1 MADDVFHH
9 HNSSIHNH
17 SEIQSSQRYEVR
29 RDFLELQADGG
40 EQQSKRDGDGND
52 EGGAHISQKQHQ
64 NNRDQGEAL
73 RQIVQHCFGGELHQ
87 IAAIDERVDRYTGRQ
102 DVIVQF
108 RNFLV
113 NTLQCRVCVGILSQ
127 QHNTGND
134 IVVIDDPAIL
144 VPDRP
149 GKLSQ
154 AYLRTLCNHGDIA
167 NAERRAVLRQNHG
180 ILDIVNIPHQTHFP
194 NIDLLQTGFD
204 EASTSIGV
212 VVGDLLLHL
221 ADAEAVGDQL
231 VWVDANLVFARGSA
245 ETGNIHDVGNGLE
258 ILLHHPVFNRLQ
270 LHDVIRRVGGV

>member
-1 MADDVFHH
+1 MPETT
-9 HNSSIHNH
+9 SSLLMTRP
-17 SEIQSSQRYEVR
+17 SSR
-29 RDFLELQADGG
+29 RIARANWPRRIFGPCDTTA
-40 EQQSKRDGDGND
+40 
-52 EGGAHISQKQHQ
+52 ISLMPA
-64 NNRDQGEAL
+64 RSRI
-73 RQIVQHCFGGELHQ
+73 RQ
-87 IAAIDERVDRYTGRQ
+87 
-102 DVIVQF
+102 
-108 RNFLV
+108 
-113 NTLQCRVCVGILSQ
+113 
-127 QHNTGND
+127 
-134 IVVIDDPAIL
+134 
-144 VPDRP
+144 
-149 GKLSQ
+149 
-154 AYLRTLCNHGDIA
+154 A

-258 ILLHHPVFNRLQ
+258 ILLHHPVFNGLQ